1 MENILPTSTT
11 LPSTTSSLW
20 PSRST
25 TAMDTVHTTPL
36 QATPSMIPPGG
47 INYFAITFSTAILLF
62 ITVVSTTVI
71 IVLGCVLH
79 YKSKKLRKIERER
92 NTTNDLNTS
101 EPIYEEISDE
111 TRLRQDAAYTMAT
124 TNSLEYESIR
134 SIPPERRLPP
144 EMSLPIYDEAYCT
157 SDRERQKKLLK
168 VENEQSVQ
176 EFTSNMA
183 YNLLTGQ

>member
-11 LPSTTSSLW
+11 LLSTTSSLW

-25 TAMDTVHTTPL
+25 TAMHTTPL

-47 INYFAITFSTAILLF
+47 SSYFAITFSTAILLF
-62 ITVVSTTVI
+62 ITLVSTTVI

-144 EMSLPIYDEAYCT
+144 EISLPLYDEAYCT
-157 SDRERQKKLLK
+157 SDRERPKKLLE

-176 EFTSNMA
+176 EFTSNSA